1 MRVCFVS
8 RGGIGEFMKN
18 AAAIEAPADLY
29 LCGFQSLGEVSYER
43 ELNGETRYFE
53 KVAALSA
60 SLRSV
65 VVCGCVT
72 DAKGFKRKSA
82 VVAERGKILGVS
94 DMTNVLDGEVGS
106 GAALRVYETA
116 VGRLGVIVAEDLF
129 FPEVAK
135 ALSACGSDFL
145 VCPYTAVSGSVES
158 VLIRAHAFCYGTPV
172 FFCGV
177 GYASVAAADG
187 TVAFASPE
195 SPCELSFQGVKEYH
209 LVETRRRGF
218 YKPPKKDF

>member
-8 RGGIGEFMKN
+8 RGSIGEFIKK
-18 AAAIEAPADLY
+18 AEAVPLADLY
-29 LCGFQSLGEVSYER
+29 VCGFQSLGEVSYER
-43 ELNGETRYFE
+43 ELKGETRHFE
-53 KVAALSA
+53 RLAALSGA
-60 SLRSV
+60 TKSV

-82 VVAERGKILGVS
+82 VVAENGKILGVS

-106 GAALRVYETA
+106 GAALRVYETEK
-116 VGRLGVIVAEDLF
+116 GRLGVIVAEDLF

-135 ALSACGSDFL
+135 TLSVCGSDFL
-145 VCPYTAVSGSVES
+145 VCPYPSVSGSVES
-158 VLIRAHAFCYGTPV
+158 VLVRAHAFCYGAPV

-177 GYASVAAADG
+177 GYAAIAATDG
-187 TVAFASPE
+187 SVAFASPE
-195 SPCELSFQGVKEYH
+195 SPVEVAFQPVKEYH

-218 YKPPKKDF
+218 YKAPKKEY